1 MIIALPEVGEVL
13 HGRSP
18 IVGSAAEVDA
28 AAGVLLAVK
37 DEIDECRLRSS
48 QSLEHL
54 HALHGM
60 AVKRIA
66 ESVHER
72 LLPAKSLCADL
83 SRASAA
89 FRTHAAH
96 IEHIHAEAL
105 TVMRETEQHLLVIQT
120 CSKQL
125 LQISADL
132 QCDASRMIPNTWH
145 MRPDPAAPAHCQSS
159 GELNAF
165 QLTARPVATAAWAAI
180 ALRWQWAADHIDQCN
195 TRWAALIAERGD
207 AEAELIAQLQ
217 GLPFASL
224 LARQNLDS
232 GRIAHLFGGG
242 SVLVSAHA
250 LKPGLDGILSG
261 RQTAQQ
267 NATAWQRVRL
277 TDAEVKRLP
286 LHSLL
291 ALAEADG
298 VPFRVRD
305 IASRQV
311 LQFAL
316 QHPED
321 AHRALGLSDHMTLDQ
336 FVGHLT
342 ELDGALRDA
351 SLRAATLP
359 GTPSAQLVTFG
370 THDGAL
376 TAAISLGDV
385 DTATHIGVNV
395 FGMGSTVESMNGGIA
410 GAENLF
416 IAARQADST
425 VQPAVITWIGYRAP
439 AMPPSLEVAD
449 MQRAGAGAVPLSSF
463 IDGVNATRDA
473 GAKDLSARDLSAR
486 DLSATAPHQLTVFAH
501 SYGST
506 TASQALQMTDTR
518 VDALITYG
526 SAGFDPLTRLEHLKA
541 DQVWA
546 TRAQADKVAEIGI
559 HVSGRVDP
567 RSLDGVMTFSSDQ
580 QSSGNAVTGHS
591 MLTDPHPQDDQ
602 QVGYLN
608 AESSAVRSMGRIL
621 ATGTP

>member
-1 MIIALPEVGEVL
+1 MIIALPELSEVL
-13 HGRSP
+13 YGRSP

-54 HALHGM
+54 HALHGL

-96 IEHIHAEAL
+96 IEHIHTEAL
-105 TVMRETEQHLLVIQT
+105 SVMLETEQHLLVIQT
-120 CSKQL
+120 CSQQL

-132 QCDASRMIPNTWH
+132 QCDASRMIPTTWH
-145 MRPDPAAPAHCQSS
+145 MRPDPAAPARCQSS
-159 GELNAF
+159 GELDAF
-165 QLTARPVATAAWAAI
+165 QLTARLVATAAWAAT

-232 GRIAHLFGGG
+232 GSIAHLFGGG

-305 IASRQV
+305 IASRQA

-321 AHRALGLSDHMTLDQ
+321 AHRVLGLSDHMTLDQ

-351 SLRAATLP
+351 SLRATTLP
-359 GTPSAQLVTFG
+359 GAPSAQLVTFG

-385 DTATHIGVNV
+385 DTATHIGLNV
-395 FGMGSTVESMNGGIA
+395 FGMGSTVDSMNSGIA
-410 GAENLF
+410 AAENLF
-416 IAARQADST
+416 VAARQADLA

-439 AMPPSLEVAD
+439 AMPPSLEVAGI
-449 MQRAGAGAVPLSSF
+449 QRAVSGAVPLSSF
-463 IDGVNATRDA
+463 IDGVNVARNTSAEDMS
-473 GAKDLSARDLSAR
+473 AK
-486 DLSATAPHQLTVFAH
+486 DLSATAPHQFTVFAH

-506 TASQALQMTDTR
+506 TASQALQMTDTS
-518 VDALITYG
+518 VDALIAYG
-526 SAGFDPLTRLEHLKA
+526 SAGFDPATRLEHLRA
-541 DQVWA
+541 DHVWA
-546 TRAQADKVAEIGI
+546 TRAEADKVAEIGI
-559 HVSGRVDP
+559 QVSGRIDP
-567 RSLDGVMTFSSDQ
+567 RSVEGVMTFSSDQ
-580 QSSGNAVTGHS
+580 HSSGNAVTGHS
-591 MLTDPHPQDDQ
+591 MLTDPNAQHNQ